1 MTFLQILFP
10 LTPSLVNVNLGVV
23 GTFAYD
29 RCIQNVSV
37 KTELG
42 NRTEEEG
49 ELNDDVVGGLES
61 SEAGL
66 VLSVMGLANCCG
78 RIGFG
83 QALDWWKDKVK
94 VFPRLFI
101 TSIEIC
107 RVFRSF

>member
-1 MTFLQILFP
+1 M
-10 LTPSLVNVNLGVV
+10 
-23 GTFAYD
+23 
-29 RCIQNVSV
+29 
-37 KTELG
+37 
-42 NRTEEEG
+42 
-49 ELNDDVVGGLES
+49 LNDDVVGGLES

>member
-1 MTFLQILFP
+1 MLIWFNPARKGDISENDF
-10 LTPSLVNVNLGVV
+10 SFDSFLVNVNLGVV

-37 KTELG
+37 KTQLANSTKHG
-42 NRTEEEG
+42 D
-49 ELNDDVVGGLES
+49 LNDDVREGLRS

-83 QALDWWKDKVK
+83 QALDWWKGKVK
-94 VFPRLFI
+94 ALPGLFH
-101 TSIEIC
+101 
-107 RVFRSF
+107 F